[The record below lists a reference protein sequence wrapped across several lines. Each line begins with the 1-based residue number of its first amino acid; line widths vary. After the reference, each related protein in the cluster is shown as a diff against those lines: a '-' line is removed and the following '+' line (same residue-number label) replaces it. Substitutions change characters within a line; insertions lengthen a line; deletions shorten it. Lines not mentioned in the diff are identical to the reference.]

1 MGGPQST
8 LSLIQ
13 PGLACCQRAEFNPR
27 MPVSHPSRKPS
38 LVFVLVGSRSPGNL
52 GAVCRAAKAFGIT
65 DVRLVRPRADPRDA
79 ESVRLA
85 HGAEDVLAG
94 CPILPD
100 LEAALKDCAR
110 AIATTARSRDWSRRV
125 LSCEELSTEFF
136 EARVDGPIAVVF
148 GPEDRGLTNDELA
161 RCDAIVSIAIDESSG
176 ATLSLPASA
185 AIVAHSLTRAV
196 ASKSRPPARG
206 MRSERGARVLSS
218 SQIDQL
224 LEDIRAALGEIG
236 FRPKPNEIRFRGSLR
251 DFLARARPTEGDRL
265 FLRHML
271 AQLQKWRRRV
281 ESELSGRAISRGDP
295 S

>member
-1 MGGPQST
+1 
-8 LSLIQ
+8 
-13 PGLACCQRAEFNPR
+13 
-27 MPVSHPSRKPS
+27 
-38 LVFVLVGSRSPGNL
+38 
-52 GAVCRAAKAFGIT
+52 
-65 DVRLVRPRADPRDA
+65 
-79 ESVRLA
+79 
-85 HGAEDVLAG
+85 
-94 CPILPD
+94 
-100 LEAALKDCAR
+100 
-110 AIATTARSRDWSRRV
+110 
-125 LSCEELSTEFF
+125 
-136 EARVDGPIAVVF
+136 
-148 GPEDRGLTNDELA
+148 
-161 RCDAIVSIAIDESSG
+161 
-176 ATLSLPASA
+176 
-185 AIVAHSLTRAV
+185 
-196 ASKSRPPARG
+196 